1 MILKNLVEK
10 SRVSSDEN
18 RISNRRQIL
27 LVNGHQTSS
36 NLLETESGITKEI
49 QKVIRLEIEK
59 YRINFKDSEE
69 GLITKWP
76 TEYCFST

>member
-1 MILKNLVEK
+1 MILKNVVEK

-36 NLLETESGITKEI
+36 NLFEIESDITKEI
-49 QKVIRLEIEK
+49 QKVIRLKIEK

-69 GLITKWP
+69 GLITKWS
-76 TEYCFST
+76 TEYCLST